1 MSKIVIDTNIFV
13 YAIDED
19 SKFFTKSQ
27 NFLLDTKYEQ
37 FTTSKN
43 ISEFLA
49 VVTRGKLPIPIMDAL
64 SVVND
69 IQSSMKILFPTL
81 SSLSIF
87 QELLSKY
94 KPVGLKI
101 HDFEIASIGLSNQIS
116 QVATFN
122 RKDFI
127 GIKEIN
133 LITLS

>member
-49 VVTRGKLPIPIMDAL
+49 VVTRGKFPIQIKDAL

-69 IQSSMKILFPTL
+69 IKSSMNVLFPTL
-81 SSLSIF
+81 SSFSIF
-87 QELLSKY
+87 EELLSKY
-94 KPVGLKI
+94 EPVGLKI
-101 HDFEIASIGLSNQIS
+101 HDFEIASIGLGNQIS

-122 RKDFI
+122 RKDFVE
-127 GIKEIN
+127 IKEIN
-133 LITLS
+133 LISLS